1 MGGLRGQGAWP
12 PGALEPAASALLDG
26 GVWDP
31 TFCPQSPQ
39 ISSRVCCGFSPSISG
54 STDVLR
60 LGWWAADQGA
70 AMEEQ
75 GRGGAGRAAEGRVD
89 LGLAVCRIL
98 RLSQGRVEMGRR
110 EAPAALFA
118 YLRKKK

>member
-1 MGGLRGQGAWP
+1 
-12 PGALEPAASALLDG
+12 
-26 GVWDP
+26 
-31 TFCPQSPQ
+31 
-39 ISSRVCCGFSPSISG
+39 
-54 STDVLR
+54 
-60 LGWWAADQGA
+60 
-70 AMEEQ
+70 MEEQ

>member
-1 MGGLRGQGAWP
+1 
-12 PGALEPAASALLDG
+12 
-26 GVWDP
+26 
-31 TFCPQSPQ
+31 
-39 ISSRVCCGFSPSISG
+39 
-54 STDVLR
+54 
-60 LGWWAADQGA
+60 
-70 AMEEQ
+70 MEEQ

-118 YLRKKK
+118 YLRKKNDPIFPKNVWWERE